1 MTCEAVRERL
11 PDYTLGTL
19 PELEEMAVRRHLRG
33 CAGCRAEASTLDQG
47 MAMFASAAHA
57 IPPPPELKERVLSVM
72 TDEWADAPAPRAPR
86 RVPAWWRLAT
96 AAAVVL
102 LLAALAWGGL
112 ATARASRLRS
122 QGRVLQAVAT
132 RFREDAGS
140 YRGFLH
146 ALGGRDVRVA
156 SLKGAGT
163 TALEGSAVLY
173 DSDIGQSWILV
184 MVRAPG
190 QHGPIRVT
198 VSSASGHSIRLFPI
212 HLDAEGDGA
221 TWLVSSA
228 NISSFRY
235 LRLTSPTGVILGTG
249 ITIEG

>member
-1 MTCEAVRERL
+1 MTCDAVRERL
-11 PDYTLGTL
+11 PDHTLGTL
-19 PELEEMAVRRHLRG
+19 PETEEMAVRRHLRG
-33 CAGCRAEASTLDQG
+33 CAGCRAEATTLDQG

-72 TDEWADAPAPRAPR
+72 ADEWADAPAPRAPR
-86 RVPAWWRLAT
+86 WVPAWWRLAA

-102 LLAALAWGGL
+102 LLGALAWGGL

-122 QGRVLQAVAT
+122 QGRALEAMAT
-132 RFREDAGS
+132 RFREDARS
-140 YRGFLH
+140 YQGFLH

-156 SLKGAGT
+156 SLTPVGT

-173 DSDIGQSWILV
+173 DSDIGQSWILI

-190 QHGPIRVT
+190 HHGPIKVT
-198 VSSASGHSIRLFPI
+198 VSSAQGHSIRLFSI
-212 HLDAEGDGA
+212 DLDASGDGA

-235 LRLTSPTGVILGTG
+235 IHLTAPGGVTLGTG
-249 ITIEG
+249 VATEG